1 MIVSV
6 ATVGVDGE
14 DCLVRAVVVVEGQ
27 ATRGKDNAA
36 RCWDNSKRWDM
47 SSAAAR
53 QAGWLAGAGV
63 EDNNYLPRT
72 PAEGRKREGLD
83 GRPTMGDD
91 E

>member
-27 ATRGKDNAA
+27 ATRGKDHAG

-47 SSAAAR
+47 SSAAAA
-53 QAGWLAGAGV
+53 AGWLAS
-63 EDNNYLPRT
+63 RT
-72 PAEGRKREGLD
+72 IITYHGRRRRAESVRV
-83 GRPTMGDD
+83 
-91 E
+91 

>member
-1 MIVSV
+1 VIVSV

-47 SSAAAR
+47 SSAAA
-53 QAGWLAGAGV
+53 GWRL
-63 EDNNYLPRT
+63 
-72 PAEGRKREGLD
+72 GRGQ
-83 GRPTMGDD
+83 
-91 E
+91 